1 MERLKEKRKE
11 LGLTQAQLAARVG
24 CTQKDVARWE
34 TDEREPRLSAL
45 KKLAEALECKVDDI
59 I

>member
-1 MERLKEKRKE
+1 MERLKEKRKA
-11 LGLTQAQLAARVG
+11 LGLTQAELAERIG

-34 TDEREPRLSAL
+34 SGVREPRLTAL
-45 KKLAEALECKVDDI
+45 KKLAEALGCKVDDI

>member
-1 MERLKEKRKE
+1 M
-11 LGLTQAQLAARVG
+11 GLTQAELAERIG

-34 TDEREPRLSAL
+34 NDVREPRLSAL